1 MTIENLNY
9 MNGLFQIKYISEGI
23 MLVHDFLE
31 ISAKKNPDKT
41 ALVFQEERLTYR
53 EIDYISNQFANAL
66 IKSGLKR
73 GDRVSILLDNSVE
86 TVVSIFS
93 VLKAGG
99 VFSTLSP
106 TLKSKKL
113 EYILNHSEASFFIT
127 HKNKLEVVSAAVEN
141 NPSIKS
147 VIIQG
152 YSSEERGSV
161 NDRYIGWGDFING
174 NTSDSPRTQCINID
188 LANIIYTSGS
198 TGEPK
203 GVMMTHLNMVSAAT
217 SITQYLE
224 NHEDDIILNVL
235 PLSFDYGL
243 YQLLMAFKCGATLV
257 LEKSFN
263 YPYVIIDRIKKER
276 VTGFPG
282 VPTIFAMLL
291 NLNLEKFDFSSLRY
305 ISNTGAALP
314 VNHIKAFRNVMPHVK
329 IYSMYGLTECKRV
342 SYLPPEEIDRR
353 PSSVGKGMPNEEV
366 YIVNENGERLG
377 PGETGELVVRGANVM
392 KGYWRAPEE
401 TALRLRPGIYPD
413 EKVLYTGDLFR
424 MDDEG
429 FLYFV
434 ARKDDLIKTRG
445 ERVSPK
451 EVENALHE
459 IEGVAEAAVI
469 PVSDEI
475 LGSAIKAFI
484 RVKDNHAITEQDI
497 LRYCSG
503 NLEVFMVPKYVE
515 FVDSFVKTSSGK
527 IDKKV
532 LR

>member
-1 MTIENLNY
+1 
-9 MNGLFQIKYISEGI
+9 MNNLFQIKLILEGG
-23 MLVHDFLE
+23 MLVHEFLE
-31 ISAKKNPDKT
+31 ISAKNNPDKT
-41 ALVFQEERLTYR
+41 ALVFQEQRLTYKDI
-53 EIDYISNQFANAL
+53 EEKSNQLANAL
-66 IKSGLKR
+66 LSNGLKK
-73 GDRVSILLDNSVE
+73 GDRVSIFLDNSVE
-86 TVVSIFS
+86 TVISVFG

-106 TLKSKKL
+106 TLKSRKL

-127 HKNKLEVVSAAVEN
+127 HKNKIDITSTAVEN
-141 NPSIKS
+141 SPSIKT
-147 VIIQG
+147 VIMAG
-152 YSSEERGSV
+152 YSSEEKGLED
-161 NDRYIGWGDFING
+161 NRYTGWEEFLGGHKDEKPKVG
-174 NTSDSPRTQCINID
+174 TINID

-224 NHEDDIILNVL
+224 NHENDIILNVL

-243 YQLLMAFKCGATLV
+243 YQLLMAFKCNATLI

-263 YPYVIIDRIKKER
+263 YPYVIIDRIQKEK

-291 NLNLEKFDFSSLRY
+291 NLNLEKFDFSSIRY
-305 ISNTGAALP
+305 ISNTGAAFP
-314 VNHIKAFRNVMPHVK
+314 VAHIKAFRDIMPHVK

-353 PSSVGKGMPNEEV
+353 PDSVGKGMPNEEV
-366 YIVNENGERLG
+366 FIVNENGERLG
-377 PGETGELVVRGANVM
+377 HGETGELVVRGANVM

-401 TALRLRPGIYPD
+401 TAMRLKPGIYPD

-424 MDDEG
+424 KDEEG

-451 EVENALHE
+451 EVENVLHE
-459 IEGVAEAAVI
+459 IEGIAEAAVI
-469 PVSDEI
+469 PVPDEI
-475 LGSAIKAFI
+475 LGNAIKAFI
-484 RVKDNHAITEQDI
+484 RMKDNHALSEQDI
-497 LRYCSG
+497 LKYCSD

-515 FVDSFVKTSSGK
+515 FVDSFMKTSSGK

-532 LR
+532 LK